1 MPADEQ
7 TITRLRAVDPA
18 AELEAGLRLDSPGG
32 RETLARVLAEL
43 ERAPVRQP
51 RRPLRLGVA
60 LAGAAGVAVAAA
72 LALTAGPGKPLGAVP
87 AAGALHELAI
97 AARAHRD
104 SDPPLRPG
112 QYHYERTEGF
122 GLREEW
128 VSGDGVAF
136 AGGQEF
142 EGIERLGYL
151 GGGPGIYANFGDAR
165 LSYDEAL
172 ALPRDPDRLYAFM
185 ASHTPVEADDPGAL
199 PQSKAMFFLLREFL
213 ITTPLPA
220 DLRAAFYD
228 AAARIPGI
236 ELLGEVQAENGRFGL
251 GIGMWRSGGP
261 DDPNPP
267 QTADGLP
274 ITQREDLIF
283 DPQTGAIIGD
293 RVVVRGNLHGESV
306 VESGIVDRVGERPG
320 ESVPLHRIERRLERG
335 RIAREHDS
343 SSGE

>member
-1 MPADEQ
+1 MPGSSPSSSGSGQA
-7 TITRLRAVDPA
+7 TPA
-18 AELEAGLRLDSPGG
+18 ATSPG
-32 RETLARVLAEL
+32 RRARAAR
-43 ERAPVRQP
+43 RASRSP
-51 RRPLRLGVA
+51 RRWRSRPAREAARRRARGR
-60 LAGAAGVAVAAA
+60 GA
-72 LALTAGPGKPLGAVP
+72 
-87 AAGALHELAI
+87 HELAI

-283 DPQTGAIIGD
+283 DPRRSAGPRRAPP
-293 RVVVRGNLHGESV
+293 
-306 VESGIVDRVGERPG
+306 RPG
-320 ESVPLHRIERRLERG
+320 RTS
-335 RIAREHDS
+335 ARAPAAAGS
-343 SSGE
+343 RPSRAGCGP